1 MAAAESANPDT
12 AAEIAT
18 TDSGSGSDPSSRR
31 GRLLL
36 LLGKKALIAKAP
48 LLIAK
53 GIGAKKGFAGA
64 SIIKSG
70 AVAGASG
77 LAKVSGL
84 AGVTGAGLT
93 GLTGLTG
100 IRGITGSRLVSS
112 GFGNKGRVVV
122 ARPVVI
128 KVPFKGDYASDYGYK
143 KYYDTDKYYDSDKY
157 YGQEQYYDP
166 KPEYYYGG
174 SDDSY

>member
-1 MAAAESANPDT
+1 MGLGRAGLSISEPMANTAEEERTIPHIQLTSLISYPQLAVAAAESANPDT
-12 AAEIAT
+12 PSELT
-18 TDSGSGSDPSSRR
+18 TGSDSGSGSDPSSRR

-100 IRGITGSRLVSS
+100 IRGITGGRS
-112 GFGNKGRVVV
+112 GVLRV
-122 ARPVVI
+122 R
-128 KVPFKGDYASDYGYK
+128 
-143 KYYDTDKYYDSDKY
+143 
-157 YGQEQYYDP
+157 
-166 KPEYYYGG
+166 
-174 SDDSY
+174 